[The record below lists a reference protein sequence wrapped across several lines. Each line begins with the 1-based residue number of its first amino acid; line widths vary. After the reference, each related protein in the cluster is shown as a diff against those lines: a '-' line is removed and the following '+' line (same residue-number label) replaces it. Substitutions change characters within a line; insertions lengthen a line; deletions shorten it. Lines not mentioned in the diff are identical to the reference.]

1 MTVESAT
8 YINTLDANYPASG
21 DQRNEGDNHLRLIK
35 SAVKTTFPNVN
46 GAVNFTPTEANLL
59 VGLTGN
65 IRTSASTPLAGEF
78 VLMKATSVSGSPSA
92 VDFVNGS
99 GGVTLSTAYDEYLV
113 TFTNIRHASST
124 NAKLRMG
131 FSSNAGGSYDG
142 VAQGVSYSQAGTTE
156 STDDR
161 SSIAYFPVMS
171 EQANASATGNPG
183 VHGWIHILRPV
194 DNPTYIAV
202 RSHYI
207 GYTAASGAAGWASA
221 WVVGGGS
228 GVDALRLY
236 WDSGNFANAG
246 AIKLYGRKA

>member
-78 VLMKATSVSGSPSA
+78 VLMKATTISGSPSA

-99 GGVTLSTAYDEYLV
+99 GGVVFSTAYDEYLI
-113 TFTNIRHASST
+113 TFANIRHATST
-124 NAKLRMG
+124 NAKLRVTRLLYRL
-131 FSSNAGGSYDG
+131 A
-142 VAQGVSYSQAGTTE
+142 
-156 STDDR
+156 R
-161 SSIAYFPVMS
+161 R
-171 EQANASATGNPG
+171 
-183 VHGWIHILRPV
+183 L
-194 DNPTYIAV
+194 
-202 RSHYI
+202 
-207 GYTAASGAAGWASA
+207 SG
-221 WVVGGGS
+221 
-228 GVDALRLY
+228 
-236 WDSGNFANAG
+236 
-246 AIKLYGRKA
+246 